1 MISDQAVNSRRC
13 EAKTREG
20 TELRRGHQ
28 WHRRERAFA
37 QQKPQAQL
45 SKATVGTEGVK
56 LHKSQQTTPVG
67 VRDCRACPRGAR
79 RSKLRKNP
87 TTGEQ
92 GSAWHRENSSVTH
105 PPGNC
110 P

>member
-1 MISDQAVNSRRC
+1 MAAQQR
-13 EAKTREG
+13 
-20 TELRRGHQ
+20 
-28 WHRRERAFA
+28 HRRERTFA

-45 SKATVGTEGVK
+45 SKATVGTEAVK
-56 LHKSQQTTPVG
+56 LQKSQQTTPVS
-67 VRDCRACPRGAR
+67 VRDCRACPRDAR
-79 RSKLRKNP
+79 RSKLGKTP

-92 GSAWHRENSSVTH
+92 GSAWHRENSSVTY